1 MNARVVAVLLV
12 LLVALGGGA
21 LLVQQQSGS
30 QKPTDT
36 AGLGQPLLKGLQAAD
51 VSAIVIRQPKSA
63 LTVEKKNDRWTL
75 AERDGFPADFDKVR
89 EFVLKA
95 LALRVGQ
102 SEPIGDKDRA
112 RLNLDESGTQLE
124 FRGADGKPLARAVL
138 GRKYFKAEPENADK
152 AAGDGRYLALPDDPK
167 RVIVVSDPLAQ
178 ASTLTADWISKAG
191 IAAEKVVTFDVRYHE
206 GASGAGG
213 AAWKIERSGDNADW
227 KLIGLR
233 ADEKLEITKA
243 NAAAY
248 TFSQIELADVAPKD
262 AKPEATGL
270 ATPTVV
276 TATTLDGLTYV
287 LKLGKPE
294 GENIYANI
302 AVSGEAKPQGKDAEE
317 RLKKMNERLAREKAL
332 AGYTV
337 LIPKAKL
344 EDIQKKRADLLA
356 KKEDKK
362 K

>member
-1 MNARVVAVLLV
+1 MNARVAIVLLV
-12 LLVALGGGA
+12 LLAVLGGGA
-21 LLVQQQSGS
+21 LLVRQQAGS
-30 QKPTDT
+30 QKPAGG
-36 AGLGQPLLKGLQAAD
+36 AGLGEPVFKGLQAAQ
-51 VSAIVIRQPKSA
+51 VATIAIRQPKGA
-63 LTVEKKNDRWTL
+63 LTLAGKDGRWIIV
-75 AERDGFPADFDKVR
+75 ERDGFPADFDKVR

-95 LALRVGQ
+95 LALKVGQ

-178 ASTLTADWISKAG
+178 ASTRSADWISKAG
-191 IAAEKVVTFDVRYHE
+191 IAAEKVVTFEVRE
-206 GASGAGG
+206 PTG

-233 ADEKLEITKA
+233 PDETLEITKA

-262 AKPEATGL
+262 VKPETTGL

-294 GENIYANI
+294 GENVYANI
-302 AVSGEAKPQGKDAEE
+302 AISGEAKPQGKDAEE
-317 RLKKMNERLAREKAL
+317 RLKKMTERLAREKAL

-344 EDIQKKRADLLA
+344 EDILKKRADLLA